1 MVCAPRTD
9 AFGGTSSGGRRDV
22 TAPHRRRQAPRKRPP
37 RGGRK
42 PSPWRFETGGRPV
55 RAALAGTAPVAY
67 LCPAI
72 PGESI
77 CVTQRSE
84 PIFNVP
90 AIIVATI
97 AALALVHVG
106 RLLFLSWVED
116 QQFLYAFAFIPA
128 RYAPSL
134 LSAPYPGGL
143 GGDVWTFITYA
154 FIHGDAVH
162 LAVNVIWLL
171 PFGSAVARRFG
182 AGRFVLFFAV
192 TAAAGAAMHLA
203 VFYPERTPMIG
214 ASAAI
219 AGCMA
224 AASRFVFQMGG
235 PLGVFRAA
243 DDAAFRVPA
252 APLSA
257 VWNDARILAFLAVW
271 FGINILFGVGV
282 DVIPGGEQVVAWQA
296 HIGGF
301 VAGLVVFN
309 AFDPVGRTDRT

>member
-1 MVCAPRTD
+1 
-9 AFGGTSSGGRRDV
+9 
-22 TAPHRRRQAPRKRPP
+22 
-37 RGGRK
+37 
-42 PSPWRFETGGRPV
+42 
-55 RAALAGTAPVAY
+55 
-67 LCPAI
+67 
-72 PGESI
+72 
-77 CVTQRSE
+77 VTQRSE
-84 PIFNVP
+84 PIFNIP

-97 AALALVHVG
+97 AALVLVHLG
-106 RLLFLSWVED
+106 RALFLTWIED
-116 QQFLYAFAFIPA
+116 QQVLRVFAFIPA
-128 RYAPSL
+128 RYAASL

-143 GGDVWTFITYA
+143 AAEVWTFITYA
-154 FIHGDAVH
+154 FLHGDNVH
-162 LAVNVIWLL
+162 LTFNAIWLL

-224 AASRFVFQMGG
+224 AASRFVFQLGG
-235 PLGVFRAA
+235 PLGVFSRDADRAA
-243 DDAAFRVPA
+243 FQVPA

-257 VWNDARILAFLAVW
+257 IWTDPRILGFLAAW
-271 FGINILFGVGV
+271 FGINILFGIGS
-282 DVIPGGEQVVAWQA
+282 DAIPGGEQVVAWQA

-309 AFDPVGRTDRT
+309 AFDPVRRGEDKP

>member
-1 MVCAPRTD
+1 MCA
-9 AFGGTSSGGRRDV
+9 
-22 TAPHRRRQAPRKRPP
+22 RP
-37 RGGRK
+37 
-42 PSPWRFETGGRPV
+42 
-55 RAALAGTAPVAY
+55 L
-67 LCPAI
+67 
-72 PGESI
+72 GESAR
-77 CVTQRSE
+77 VTQRSE
-84 PIFNVP
+84 PIFNIP
-90 AIIVATI
+90 AIIVTTI
-97 AALALVHVG
+97 AALALVHLG
-106 RLLFLSWVED
+106 RALFLTWTED

-143 GGDVWTFITYA
+143 AADVWTFITYA

-162 LAVNVIWLL
+162 LTFNVIWLL

-224 AASRFVFQMGG
+224 AASRFVFQLGG
-235 PLGVFRAA
+235 PLGVFRTA
-243 DDAAFRVPA
+243 DHAAFQVPA

-257 VWNDARILAFLAVW
+257 VWTDARILAFLAVW
-271 FGINILFGVGV
+271 FGINILFGVGS
-282 DVIPGGEQVVAWQA
+282 DVFPGGEQVVAWQA

-309 AFDPVGRTDRT
+309 AFDPVRRAEYRP